1 MYDMRGKVFSHF
13 FGSRC
18 RLLCSSNVLSSSSP
32 LLTVERGF
40 LLSHAR
46 YQKKDHFLVIEGTH
60 CFSSPQNSKGSW
72 SATRDPLTLFKS
84 CSLKYYL
91 EICLLLVSPTLL
103 CPSSLNSVRDINAQQ
118 RFFKKKAKAI
128 LRKRVFLVP
137 CDIQ

>member
-46 YQKKDHFLVIEGTH
+46 YQKKNDHFFVIEGTH
-60 CFSSPQNSKGSW
+60 CFSSSQNSKGSW
-72 SATRDPLTLFKS
+72 SATCDPSTLFKS
-84 CSLKYYL
+84 CSLKYHL

-118 RFFKKKAKAI
+118 CFFLKKAKAI
-128 LRKRVFLVP
+128 LGK
-137 CDIQ
+137 